1 MIYWHIS
8 VLCYFRIYLFVLF
21 KLSLSFIWL
30 QGLQVSQNISWSS
43 QDDQRA
49 GEILCKQ
56 EFNDCLAWVNTQNS
70 TAWTSH
76 DNFSSPNCVLP
87 LISQTKNTPGGH
99 LWPISKSWPTRLT
112 WLIWSQGL
120 QVVRQLQR
128 QYASSVV
135 GRGDSS
141 LQPSGTVSYSFMTD
155 AHELSLVLWSNLI
168 LGSTFCNIKCS
179 IY

>member
-43 QDDQRA
+43 QDDQRV
-49 GEILCKQ
+49 GEILRKQ

-87 LISQTKNTPGGH
+87 LISQTNK
-99 LWPISKSWPTRLT
+99 KYT
-112 WLIWSQGL
+112 WWASVTYSQVLANKTHMVDLESGSTSGTSATKTICFIRCWKG
-120 QVVRQLQR
+120 RQLPSAQR
-128 QYASSVV
+128 YGIILIYDWCPWAKFGSV
-135 GRGDSS
+135 
-141 LQPSGTVSYSFMTD
+141 
-155 AHELSLVLWSNLI
+155 
-168 LGSTFCNIKCS
+168 K
-179 IY
+179 